1 LERKITNVPH
11 EEFLKKKDVTLEEKK
26 TLTIYTILNLT
37 MFIFQVIVVVLISYF
52 KNFDTTLW
60 KLIDTPV
67 SVNKIIFLGEIAL
80 IIVLEVLFVI
90 LPLPCMRCFGARQHF
105 QNILLLK
112 VKWFFAV
119 QCIFQTFA
127 IMSFIL
133 SEEKLFNKYPVNF
146 AAFFVLKSKYSL
158 MICIYS
164 ICALLRLQ
172 TSQIYG

>member
-1 LERKITNVPH
+1 MERKITNVPH

-133 SEEKLFNKYPVNF
+133 SEEMLFNKYPVNF
-146 AAFFVLKSKYSL
+146 AAFFVLKSKSLL